1 MKKKNT
7 KELVETQQIH
17 KKVFQIVDSKK
28 EVKTFSTKAIKA
40 MLYSLAILL
49 TFSAVNTSVSA
60 SESEENIKSSEKIAE
75 FNSEKEFKK
84 LLEKYPIFDKQGVRI
99 TESKNHF
106 SDVYRPPLLS
116 WKENWY
122 LNNDQYPKTKFRF
135 DKTGYDFSTKFSK
148 SNQLKKQIIGYNE
161 GLPSE
166 FVNSKIYEQLES
178 KIKVKGYFIENKNG
192 TYHAVIM
199 HYQIEDDYLQT
210 TFSTVGEFDES
221 DNAISNFEIKNMKT
235 TKNKSKS
242 VTKKEKAA
250 VKKRNTY
257 IKAVALVVASSAVTA
272 TIFKLKNKQTKSGED
287 ENE

>member
-1 MKKKNT
+1 MEKNNT
-7 KELVETQQIH
+7 KEVVETQQVH
-17 KKVFQIVDSKK
+17 KKVYQIVDSKK
-28 EVKTFSTKAIKA
+28 EIKTLSTKAIKA
-40 MLYSLAILL
+40 ALYSIVILL

-60 SESEENIKSSEKIAE
+60 SETEENIKSSEKIAE

-106 SDVYRPPLLS
+106 SDVYGTPLLS

-122 LNNDQYPKTKFRF
+122 LNNDQDPKTEFRF
-135 DKTGYDFSTKFSK
+135 DKKGYDFTIKFSK

-161 GLPSE
+161 GLPSK

-242 VTKKEKAA
+242 VTKKEKA
-250 VKKRNTY
+250 KTEERNTY
-257 IKAVALVVASSAVTA
+257 IKASLLVVASSAITA
-272 TIFKLKNKQTKSGED
+272 TIILSTKSKKQK
-287 ENE
+287 